1 MHRIELGDRAK
12 IKGLFGSK
20 RNATESRMIAGSCER
35 APILEDWI
43 CVGMT
48 AASEPKATVVECQ
61 RVGQVFRCARNR
73 PGRRLRWLSRQP
85 CPVDSEPPSRT
96 GQDGLSRE

>member
-35 APILEDWI
+35 APILE
-43 CVGMT
+43 
-48 AASEPKATVVECQ
+48 E
-61 RVGQVFRCARNR
+61 RCARNR
-73 PGRRLRWLSRQP
+73 PGRRLRWLSRHALPGRQ
-85 CPVDSEPPSRT
+85 
-96 GQDGLSRE
+96 